1 MRHKFVEYIPEE
13 LSEGILYVSMQ
24 FGMVVHKCCCGC
36 GQEVVTPITPT
47 DWKLMFDGESI
58 TLSPS
63 IGNWNFKCRSHY
75 FIRKNE
81 IEWCDSLNNKQVLS
95 AKSQD
100 TLNKKQYFEKQTN
113 GNIFSDLWIKI
124 KCLLGFG

>member
-1 MRHKFVEYIPEE
+1 MRHEFVEYIPEE
-13 LSEGILYVSMQ
+13 LSEGIIYVSMQ

-81 IEWCDSLNNKQVLS
+81 IEWCDSLNKKQVLS
-95 AKSQD
+95 IKYS
-100 TLNKKQYFEKQTN
+100 TSKNKLTAIYLASY
-113 GNIFSDLWIKI
+113 G
-124 KCLLGFG
+124 